1 MRGDT
6 IRRRT
11 QKLKLKKEN
20 ENGFHARLVEW
31 IEDHNLHGSVLIQ
44 VKSGEMCKYHTAN
57 AMIFSRLINA
67 TLIKL
72 LVFLRGR
79 RVHYSFFLTV
89 IHAWLPIRPC
99 SLIEFFKKE
108 MMDLTAGGQAI
119 CHVCCS
125 FCILKPCIGR
135 RCLIHL
141 TGILSPPSHVWI
153 DGAWKRAINVPQSN
167 GFSFPSSIFFFFF
180 K

>member
-1 MRGDT
+1 MHGDT

-31 IEDHNLHGSVLIQ
+31 IEDYNLHGSVLIP
-44 VKSGEMCKYHTAN
+44 VRFNEMCKYHTAN
-57 AMIFSRLINA
+57 AMIFSPLINTA
-67 TLIKL
+67 LIEM

-79 RVHYSFFLTV
+79 KVLQGCSFFFLVV

-99 SLIEFFKKE
+99 SLIEFFKKG
-108 MMDLTAGGQAI
+108 MKDLTAGGQSI

-125 FCILKPCIGR
+125 FRILKPCMGR
-135 RCLIHL
+135 LCLIHL
-141 TGILSPPSHVWI
+141 TGVLSPPSHVWI
-153 DGAWKRAINVPQSN
+153 DGAWKRAINVP
-167 GFSFPSSIFFFFF
+167 
-180 K
+180 